1 MILFFFFF
9 FFIKDINII
18 IKTQIFWIDNGNF
31 FSIYVYLL
39 SSTIEILG
47 TDDSPQV
54 STHTEM
60 SSAS

>member
-18 IKTQIFWIDNGNF
+18 IETQIFWIDNGNF

-47 TDDSPQV
+47 TDDSSQV